1 MFSSTHELLKKL
13 SKKKNEVK
21 RRLLVTL
28 GKEIQGDS
36 IISVN
41 ENREAYK

>member
-1 MFSSTHELLKKL
+1 VFSSTHELLKKL
-13 SKKKNEVK
+13 SKNKNEVK